1 MCIAYRIAAGCD
13 FPLSG
18 QGFLAGNGFPVR
30 RAVRSFPPQAGF
42 LRSNLR
48 LIKSRH
54 FPPKTGDGVGF
65 AALSDGRITTI
76 TAGMDMRRRYHR
88 IPPQRQRFNIGL
100 NQLLNLRRIVAAA
113 CS

>member
-1 MCIAYRIAAGCD
+1 MPIKSPLAAIFPLADRAFWQGTVFRCVERSGVPAAGW
-13 FPLSG
+13 LSTE
-18 QGFLAGNGFPVR
+18 QFAPHKV
-30 RAVRSFPPQAGF
+30 AA
-42 LRSNLR
+42 
-48 LIKSRH
+48 